1 MKKSNSKCPF
11 PFLHH
16 PNRDDE
22 IPIPSVLSFST
33 TFIDDDLSEEEYR
46 REVKKLI
53 RADMKA
59 IIREIAS
66 GQKDEDDCNFI
77 TEYDSRVW
85 ELIREV
91 FAEN

>member
-1 MKKSNSKCPF
+1 MKKSKCPF

-16 PNRDDE
+16 PNKDDE

-33 TFIDDDLSEEEYR
+33 TFIDDDLTEEEYR
-46 REVKKLI
+46 KEVKKLI

-59 IIREIAS
+59 IIREIRS
-66 GQKDEDDCNFI
+66 GQKDADDCNFI